1 MKTLLFGLAST
12 LWAGGTTTF
21 ATVIAQAAPESGGG
35 GQVELSW
42 TTIIIG
48 YGPLG
53 IFALGVAIDKIGNHS
68 ERNRLRE
75 ENKAQ
80 AEYIKS
86 LHARI
91 EDDIVPA
98 ILGASASQNRNS
110 ELLVK
115 AIDSIEKI
123 LSYQERQQ
131 EDQRRRNG

>member
-1 MKTLLFGLAST
+1 MKLLGLLSTFGFGWSTASI
-12 LWAGGTTTF
+12 LSAIQ
-21 ATVIAQAAPESGGG
+21 VAQSEVAQGGG

-75 ENKAQ
+75 ENKGQ

-123 LSYQERQQ
+123 LAYQERQ
-131 EDQRRRNG
+131 EERRRG